1 MPVDDSKPAPAEK
14 PKLLECVQK
23 MENELH
29 GMHQMLNIPD
39 LRVESGSLI
48 AH

>member
-1 MPVDDSKPAPAEK
+1 MIVSLRQRKTETAG
-14 PKLLECVQK
+14 VRSK

-39 LRVESGSLI
+39 LRVSP
-48 AH
+48 AV